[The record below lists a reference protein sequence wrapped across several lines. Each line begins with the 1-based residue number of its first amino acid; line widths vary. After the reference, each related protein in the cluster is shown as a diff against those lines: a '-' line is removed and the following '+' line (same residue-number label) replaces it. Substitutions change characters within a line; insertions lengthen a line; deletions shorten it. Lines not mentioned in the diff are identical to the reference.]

1 MHLHLKHFF
10 FLLLIITLSLACIL
24 PASAKEY
31 DSLIQ
36 YEYQSEDEGAPNLS
50 DCISYPQ
57 IVSNFDGIQ
66 ITFEEIM
73 ADNAYFITAMSW
85 ELKEEG
91 AVCAPF
97 LSVGMPFEERVDKYP
112 EVPTYHVYIDVFVS
126 VEGGNPSRDAALR
139 YRQLT
144 ETKYC
149 TTLIGGYS
157 SLSVFPEQEATFT
170 IRIQVYRVFNG
181 EIELQETT
189 YTYDYTLLPCSDYAV
204 FHGELSDEEQN
215 ILISD
220 IYIWSTPMGRYVWK
234 NYVPL
239 SSDQKT
245 KCIVYALNLDRIP
258 LTSENDNA
266 IPDLFYVC
274 LVNDETRKPEVYFLM
289 EREDHEYHL
298 VKKYSRPT

>member
-1 MHLHLKHFF
+1 MYFHLNKSICF
-10 FLLLIITLSLACIL
+10 LLIITICFASAL
-24 PASAKEY
+24 PAFAKEY

-36 YEYQSEDEGAPNLS
+36 YRYQSEDEGAPNLA
-50 DCISYPQ
+50 DCITYPQ
-57 IVSNFDGIQ
+57 IVWEAEGMQ

-73 ADNAYFITAMSW
+73 ADNAFWITALSW

-91 AVCAPF
+91 GVCAPF
-97 LSVGMPFEERVDKYP
+97 DRNEYPIEEKVDKHP
-112 EVPTYHVYIDVFVS
+112 PVPTYYVGIDVWAC
-126 VEGGNPSRDAALR
+126 VEGNKANAWAACS

-144 ETKYC
+144 DTEFCSTFIAGYP
-149 TTLIGGYS
+149 TLAI
-157 SLSVFPEQEATFT
+157 FPEQKATFT
-170 IRIQVYRVFNG
+170 FMLEVYRVFNG

-189 YTYDYTLLPCSDYAV
+189 YTYDYTLLPCSDYAA

-234 NYVPL
+234 NHVPL

-258 LTSENDNA
+258 LTSEDDNA

-289 EREDHEYHL
+289 EREGHEYHL